1 MQRYAFRF
9 RLAIPINRQ
18 FTAALHTL
26 FHYSVFGISAGH
38 LFETML
44 FFQPKDPIF
53 LVE

>member
-1 MQRYAFRF
+1 MQRYAFAF
-9 RLAIPINRQ
+9 RLTIPINRQ
-18 FTAALHTL
+18 FTAAPHTL
-26 FHYSVFGISAGH
+26 FYYSVFGISADH